1 MNLLRISSAFDII
14 NESQAQIDYAFE
26 PRILSP
32 QTKNYKKPGNSEID
46 TSAYEV
52 FSDNLKNICY

>member
-32 QTKNYKKPGNSEID
+32 QTKNYKRNVYYKECKVDFIEDVS
-46 TSAYEV
+46 
-52 FSDNLKNICY
+52 